1 MAIREKLRLILTV
14 RESPV
19 MISLS
24 FAIGV
29 FIGMS
34 PFLGIHTILGIIC
47 AYLFR
52 LNKFVTI
59 IGVYITNPW
68 TIIPIYTFSTWFG
81 AKILGVER
89 VIPSIDWER
98 ITLSRLLSELGPLL
112 KPFVI
117 GTLFVGFIS
126 ALISFVIIYYL
137 VRKRDEVKQ

>member
-1 MAIREKLRLILTV
+1 MAIREKLRLILSIK
-14 RESPV
+14 ESPV
-19 MISLS
+19 RLSLS

-68 TIIPIYTFSTWFG
+68 TIIPIYTFSTFVG
-81 AKILGVER
+81 ARLMGMDKIL
-89 VIPSIDWER
+89 PSVNWKD
-98 ITLSRLLSELGPLL
+98 ITLSRLISELGPLL
-112 KPFVI
+112 KPFIV
-117 GTLFVGFIS
+117 GTLFIGLLSSVIS
-126 ALISFVIIYYL
+126 YIILYHLI
-137 VRKRDEVKQ
+137 RKRDAR

>member
-1 MAIREKLRLILTV
+1 MAIRDKLKLILSIK
-14 RESPV
+14 ESPARL
-19 MISLS
+19 SLS

-68 TIIPIYTFSTWFG
+68 TIIPIYTFSTFVG
-81 AKILGVER
+81 ARLLGMDKFFPAV
-89 VIPSIDWER
+89 DWKDL
-98 ITLSRLLSELGPLL
+98 TMSKLLSELGPLL
-112 KPFVI
+112 KPFII
-117 GTLFVGFIS
+117 GTFFIG
-126 ALISFVIIYYL
+126 LISSIISYL
-137 VRKRDEVKQ
+137 LLYHLIRKRNESK

>member
-1 MAIREKLRLILTV
+1 MREKLRLILTV
-14 RESPV
+14 KESPLRLSV
-19 MISLS
+19 S

-34 PFLGIHTILGIIC
+34 PFLGIHTVLGIIC

-59 IGVYITNPW
+59 VGVYITNPW

-81 AKILGVER
+81 AKLLGINK
-89 VIPSIDWER
+89 VIPFVDWKN

-112 KPFVI
+112 KPFFI
-117 GTLFVGFIS
+117 GTLLMGFIS
-126 ALISFVIIYYL
+126 SIISFVVLYHLI
-137 VRKRDEVKQ
+137 RKRNEGQ

>member
-1 MAIREKLRLILTV
+1 MAIREKLRLILSIK
-14 RESPV
+14 ESPV
-19 MISLS
+19 RLSLS

-68 TIIPIYTFSTWFG
+68 TIIPIYTFSTFVG
-81 AKILGVER
+81 ARLMGMDKIL
-89 VIPSIDWER
+89 PSVNWKD
-98 ITLSRLLSELGPLL
+98 ITFSRLISELGPLL
-112 KPFVI
+112 KPFIV
-117 GTLFVGFIS
+117 GTLFIGLLSSVIS
-126 ALISFVIIYYL
+126 YIILYHLI
-137 VRKRDEVKQ
+137 RKRDAR

>member
-19 MISLS
+19 RLSLS

-137 VRKRDEVKQ
+137 VRKRDEVK

>member
-1 MAIREKLRLILTV
+1 MREKLRLILTV
-14 RESPV
+14 KESPLRLSV
-19 MISLS
+19 S

-34 PFLGIHTILGIIC
+34 PFLGIHTVLGIIC

-59 IGVYITNPW
+59 VGVYITNPW

-81 AKILGVER
+81 AKLLGINK
-89 VIPSIDWER
+89 VIPSVDWKN

-112 KPFVI
+112 KPFFI
-117 GTLFVGFIS
+117 GTLLMGFIS
-126 ALISFVIIYYL
+126 SIISFVVLYHLI
-137 VRKRDEVKQ
+137 RKRNEGQ